1 MKPFQP
7 PTQRVFHFLIIVAML
22 SLHGERPSL
31 DAQTAAGTEPTR
43 PTAKR
48 IREKGWWPTR
58 PDAARNQ
65 FAGTEACVPCH
76 KQKVVEQQQTPM
88 AHAAWRASETEV
100 LRSMAVI
107 SNSSPPFKTEILR
120 DSRDSTYTV
129 ARGGLA
135 MSGQVFWS
143 MGDGQMGQTFV
154 LQTGGHLYESQLSF
168 FRAIKGLDL
177 TPGHTPASPQDL
189 EHAFGLTQT
198 TETAQ
203 QCFGCHTTG
212 SSQRGNFEPAH
223 ATPGVTCEACH
234 GPGAI
239 HVKAMQEKQDDS
251 GQAAMLD
258 PRSFGPVKMVD
269 FCGACHRAP
278 LDVTGVESSLPIN
291 IRFQPYRLSKSRCWS
306 QPDRRI
312 TCVACH
318 NPHQDLVRETG
329 FYDEK
334 CLACHAST
342 PVAAPAASE
351 PQPIVAKP
359 AICPVGTHDC
369 VSCHMP
375 KYRVPQMH
383 GSFTDHDIRVV
394 RPADPFPL

>member
-1 MKPFQP
+1 M
-7 PTQRVFHFLIIVAML
+7 RRAFHMLIIVALL
-22 SLHGERPSL
+22 SVRGEQPAL
-31 DAQTAAGTEPTR
+31 AAQARADTEPTQ

-48 IREKGWWPTR
+48 LHEKGWWPTR

-76 KQKVVEQQQTPM
+76 KQKTLEQQQTPM
-88 AHAAWRASETEV
+88 AHAAWRASESEV

-107 SNSSPPFKTEILR
+107 SHSSPPFETEILR
-120 DSRDSTYTV
+120 SSKGSTYT
-129 ARGGLA
+129 ATRGGLA
-135 MSGQVFWS
+135 MSGQVLWS
-143 MGDGQMGQTFV
+143 MGDGTMGQTFV
-154 LQTGGHLYESQLSF
+154 LQAGDHLYESQLSF

-177 TPGHTPASPQDL
+177 TPGHVPASPQDL
-189 EHAFGLTQT
+189 EHAFGLQQS
-198 TETAQ
+198 TETAR
-203 QCFGCHTTG
+203 QCFGCHTTA
-212 SSQRGNFEPAH
+212 SSLRGNFDPAR

-234 GPGAI
+234 GPGAM
-239 HVKAMQEKQDDS
+239 HVKAMQEKQDDA

-278 LDVTGVESSLPIN
+278 LDVVAAKDFLPIN

-318 NPHQDLVRETG
+318 NPHQDLVRDAG
-329 FYDEK
+329 YYDEK
-334 CLACHAST
+334 CLACHAPTAVNAS
-342 PVAAPAASE
+342 AASQS
-351 PQPIVAKP
+351 QPSNDRPTV
-359 AICPVGTHDC
+359 CPVGTHDC

-375 KYRVPQMH
+375 KYRVPPMH